1 MALIGMMAQHSR
13 VWHHARYAGPL
24 FIGLL
29 LIGIGTFFKIGHW
42 PFANA
47 QLLIGSLLAV
57 GIYSLWFKAK
67 GVKSLLSCLKFAFV
81 LSIGVSILTLV
92 FWPAWIELM
101 SGIRKMLFWAM
112 ALLFVYQRWVRQP
125 RQLLD

>member
-1 MALIGMMAQHSR
+1 MGMIGQHSR
-13 VWHHARYAGPL
+13 LWHHARYAGPL
-24 FIGLL
+24 LIGLL
-29 LIGIGTFFKIGHW
+29 LVGIGTFFKIGHW

-57 GIYSLWFKAK
+57 GTYSLWFKAK

-112 ALLFVYQRWVRQP
+112 ALLFVYQRWVHQP
-125 RQLLD
+125 RQLID